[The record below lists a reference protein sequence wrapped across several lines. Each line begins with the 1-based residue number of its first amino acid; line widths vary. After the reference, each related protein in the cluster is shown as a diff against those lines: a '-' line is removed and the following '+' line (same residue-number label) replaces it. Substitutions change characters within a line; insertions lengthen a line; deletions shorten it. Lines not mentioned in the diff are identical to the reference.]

1 MPTPVHAETPAP
13 AAAPSPGVPV
23 TVVTTPTVITNFLAK
38 SEKEKHV
45 RTMYI
50 TTICSLHVLHVCRVP
65 VLLAFS
71 GCSLMPPTS
80 HFLSGVIR
88 AHCLTHRI
96 LI

>member
-50 TTICSLHVLHVCRVP
+50 TTICSLHVLP

-71 GCSLMPPTS
+71 GCGFMPPTS
-80 HFLSGVIR
+80 HFLSGVIQS
-88 AHCLTHRI
+88 HCLTHQT